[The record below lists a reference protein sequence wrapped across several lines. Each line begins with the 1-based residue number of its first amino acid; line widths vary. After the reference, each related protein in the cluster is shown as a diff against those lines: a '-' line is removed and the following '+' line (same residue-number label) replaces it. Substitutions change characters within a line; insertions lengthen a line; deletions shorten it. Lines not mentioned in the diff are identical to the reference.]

1 MFKIVKK
8 HRFSEKVFLFEI
20 EAPLIAKSRKA
31 GNFVIVRVD
40 DKGERMPLTIADAD
54 VDKGTI
60 TLVVQEVGLSSIKL
74 CRMNEG
80 DCVADVVGP
89 LGNPTH
95 IEKFGTVICAGGGVG
110 VAPML
115 PIIRA
120 LKAAGNRVLSVI
132 AGRNK
137 DLIILE
143 DEVRASS
150 DELIIMTDDGS
161 YGEKGVVTVGI
172 EKFIK
177 QEGHVDKAFAIGP
190 PVMMKFCC
198 LLTQKYGIPTDVSLN
213 TIMVDG
219 TGMCGACRLTIGGKT
234 KFVCI
239 DGPEFDGALVDW
251 DEMFKRMG
259 TFKRAEQEELE
270 HLEVH
275 LVSPASTTSSKGV
288 KPGASDD
295 NTSEYSEAKNGD
307 KTAVAEGNNG
317 KKNKAEDIL
326 TDKSDTGVSLDEL
339 TSRDT
344 QWRKDL
350 RSAVKPKERTAIERV
365 KMPELDPAYRATT
378 RTEEVNIGLT
388 PEMAMTEAKRCL
400 DCAKPSCVEGCPVNI
415 NIPSFIKN
423 IERGDFLSAAKVLKQ
438 TSALPAVCG
447 RVCPQEKQCE
457 SRCIHLKMNEPAVA
471 IGYLERF
478 AADYERESGNIS
490 IPEIAPANGMKIA
503 VVGSGPSGLSFAG
516 DMVKRGYEVYVFE
529 ALHEIGGVL
538 KYGIPEFRLPN
549 RIVDVEID
557 NLRKMGVHFETDCIV
572 GKTISIE
579 QLEADG
585 FKGIFVGSGAGL
597 PNFMDIPGEN
607 LINIMSSNEY
617 LTRVNLMDAA
627 NPTTDTPM
635 NFGKHVMVVG
645 GGNTAMD
652 SCRTAKRLG
661 ADVTIVY
668 RRSEAEMPARLEE
681 VKHAKEEG
689 IEFLTLHNPVE
700 YISDENGAVKQA
712 ILEVMRLGEPDASGR
727 RRPEPTGETK
737 IIDVDQVIVAI
748 GVSPN
753 PLVPKSV
760 EGLELGRKNTIAVN
774 EEMRSSRHD
783 LFAGGDIVRGGATV
797 ILAMGDGRRAA
808 ENMDKQLRG
817 K

>member
-1 MFKIVKK
+1 MNKIIKK
-8 HRFSEKVFLFEI
+8 VQFSEKVFLFEI

-31 GNFVIVRVD
+31 GNFVIVRVGEN
-40 DKGERMPLTIADAD
+40 GERMPLTIADAD
-54 VDKGTI
+54 IEKGTI
-60 TLVVQEVGLSSIKL
+60 TIVVQEVGLSSTKL
-74 CRMNEG
+74 CNLNEG
-80 DCVADVVGP
+80 DFITDVVGP

-115 PIIRA
+115 PIIKA
-120 LKAAGNRVLSVI
+120 LKAAGNRVLSVL

-143 DEVRASS
+143 DEVRKNS
-150 DELIIMTDDGS
+150 DEVIIMTDDGS
-161 YGEKGVVTVGI
+161 AGEKGVVTIGI
-172 EKFIK
+172 EKLIQ
-177 QEGHVDKAFAIGP
+177 QEHIDKVFAIGP
-190 PVMMKFCC
+190 PIMMKFCC
-198 LLTQKYGIPTDVSLN
+198 LLTQKYNIPTDVSLN

-219 TGMCGACRLTIGGKT
+219 TGMCGACRLTIGDKT

-259 TFKRAEQEELE
+259 TFKAVEREEMEHYEEHCNAVLGSKVTTSIDHTPSQYDECDPDVSSLTNRDAEWRKQLRAEMKATER
-270 HLEVH
+270 
-275 LVSPASTTSSKGV
+275 
-288 KPGASDD
+288 
-295 NTSEYSEAKNGD
+295 
-307 KTAVAEGNNG
+307 
-317 KKNKAEDIL
+317 KK
-326 TDKSDTGVSLDEL
+326 
-339 TSRDT
+339 
-344 QWRKDL
+344 
-350 RSAVKPKERTAIERV
+350 IERV
-365 KMPELDPAYRATT
+365 LMPELDPIYRATT
-378 RTEEVNIGLT
+378 RLEEVNIGLT
-388 PEMAMTEAKRCL
+388 PEMALLEAKRCL
-400 DCAKPSCVEGCPVNI
+400 DCGKPTCVEGCPVNI

-423 IERGDFLSAAKVLKQ
+423 IERGHFLDAAKVLKQ

-457 SRCIHLKMNEPAVA
+457 SKCIHLKMGEKPVA

-490 IPEIAPANGMKIA
+490 LPELAPANGIKVA

-516 DMVKRGYEVYVFE
+516 DMAKKGYDVHVFE

-549 RIVDVEID
+549 KIVDVEIE
-557 NLRKMGVHFETDCIV
+557 NLKKMGVHFTTDCIV
-572 GKTISIE
+572 GKTITVD
-579 QLEADG
+579 QLESEDY
-585 FKGIFVGSGAGL
+585 KGIFVGSGAGL
-597 PNFMDIPGEN
+597 PNFMNIPGEN
-607 LINIMSSNEY
+607 AINIMSSNEY

-627 NPTTDTPM
+627 NPLTDTPM
-635 NFGKHVMVVG
+635 NLGKKVVVVG

-661 ADVTIVY
+661 AEVTLVY

-689 IEFLTLHNPVE
+689 INFLTLHNPKE
-700 YISDENGAVKQA
+700 YLADENGAVKA
-712 ILEVMRLGEPDASGR
+712 AVLDVMQLGEPDASGR
-727 RRPEPTGETK
+727 RSPVATGNT
-737 IIDVDQVIVAI
+737 ITIDCDQVIVAV

-753 PLVPKSV
+753 PLVPNSIQ
-760 EGLELGRKNTIAVN
+760 GLQLGRKNTISVDEA
-774 EEMRSSRHD
+774 MKSSCD
-783 LFAGGDIVRGGATV
+783 SIYAGGDIVRGGATV

-808 ENMDKQLRG
+808 LHMDEALK

>member
-1 MFKIVKK
+1 MNKILRKEQ
-8 HRFSEKVFLFEI
+8 FSENVFLFEI

-31 GNFVIVRVD
+31 GNFIIIRVD
-40 DKGERMPLTIADAD
+40 KNGERIPLTIADAD
-54 VDKGTI
+54 VNKGTI
-60 TLVVQEVGLSSIKL
+60 TIVVQRVGLSSQKL
-74 CRMNEG
+74 CGLNEG
-80 DCVADVVGP
+80 DVIADVVGP

-95 IEKFGTVICAGGGVG
+95 IENFGTVVCAGGGVG

-143 DEVRASS
+143 NEVRASS

-172 EKFIK
+172 ETFIK
-177 QEGHVDKAFAIGP
+177 QEHVDKVFAIGP

-198 LLTQKYGIPTDVSLN
+198 MLTQKYNIPTDVSLN

-251 DEMFKRMG
+251 DEMLKRMG
-259 TFKRAEQEELE
+259 TFKRAEQEEME
-270 HLEVH
+270 HYEQH
-275 LVSPASTTSSKGV
+275 LNSVSPDINFSTSNIKMDV
-288 KPGASDD
+288 EA
-295 NTSEYSEAKNGD
+295 TSETIEQ
-307 KTAVAEGNNG
+307 
-317 KKNKAEDIL
+317 L
-326 TDKSDTGVSLDEL
+326 TDRNS
-339 TSRDT
+339 

-350 RSAVKPKERTAIERV
+350 RAAIKAKDRMAIPRV
-365 KMPELDPAYRATT
+365 VMPELDAEYRSHT
-378 RTEEVNIGLT
+378 RTEEVNKGLT
-388 PEMAMTEAKRCL
+388 KEMAMTEARRCL
-400 DCAKPSCVEGCPVNI
+400 DCARPSCVIGCPVSI
-415 NIPSFIKN
+415 DIPSFIKN
-423 IERGDFLSAAKVLKQ
+423 IERGQFIAAAKVLKN
-438 TSALPAVCG
+438 TSSLPAVCG

-457 SRCIHLKMNEPAVA
+457 SKCVHLKTGEPAVA

-478 AADYERESGNIS
+478 AADYERESGNIVL
-490 IPEIAPANGMKIA
+490 PEIKPSNGVKIA
-503 VVGSGPSGLSFAG
+503 VVGSGPAGLSFAG
-516 DMVKRGYEVYVFE
+516 DMAKKGYEVTVFE

-549 RIVDVEID
+549 RIVDVEIE
-557 NLRKMGVHFETDCIV
+557 NLRKMGVAFITDCII

-579 QLEADG
+579 QLESEG
-585 FKGIFVGSGAGL
+585 FRGIFIASGAGL
-597 PNFMDIPGEN
+597 PNFMGIPGEN
-607 LINIMSSNEY
+607 SINIMSSNEY

-627 NPTTDTPM
+627 NPSTDTPI
-635 NFGKHVMVVG
+635 NIGHNVLVVG

-652 SCRTAKRLG
+652 SCRTARRLG
-661 ADVTIVY
+661 GNVTLVY
-668 RRSEAEMPARLEE
+668 RRSEKEMPARLEE

-689 IEFLTLHNPVE
+689 IKFMTLHNPIE
-700 YISDENGAVKQA
+700 YIADENGAVKQVR
-712 ILEVMRLGEPDASGR
+712 LQEMRLGEPDESGR
-727 RRPEPTGETK
+727 RSPEPIPGAIKTMD
-737 IIDVDQVIVAI
+737 IDQVIVAV

-760 EGLELGRKNTIAVN
+760 KGLELGRKNTIVVN
-774 EEMRSSRHD
+774 EEMQSSRPEIY
-783 LFAGGDIVRGGATV
+783 AGGDIVRGGATV

-808 ENMDKQLRG
+808 DNMDKQLSG
-817 K
+817 IK